1 MKFSDLKALGQ
12 VIEDQREDAEFCD
25 VWDRMAFARDVANK
39 VVRYRTEHDLSQ
51 RELAAIVGLVQPQ
64 IARLERADHQPSF
77 DTLAKLS
84 RATGLEFH
92 FEVARGGVE
101 LVDA

>member
-1 MKFSDLKALGQ
+1 MKISDLKLLDQ
-12 VIEDQREDAEFCD
+12 VIEEQREDAEFRD
-25 VWDRMAFARDVANK
+25 EWDRMAFARDVANRML
-39 VVRYRTEHDLSQ
+39 RYRTEHGLSQ
-51 RELAAIVGLVQPQ
+51 RDLAAIVGLAQPQ
-64 IARLERADHQPSF
+64 ITRLENADHQPSF

-92 FEVARGGVE
+92 FEIARAGVV